1 MGKHRVVIVGGGF
14 GGLAAA
20 RSLRR
25 APVDVT
31 VVDQR
36 NFHLFQPLLYQ
47 VATGGLSPADIAS
60 ALRWIL
66 KRQRNT
72 TVWLADAEGV
82 DPKRRRVLLADV
94 DLAYESLIVATG
106 VTHHY
111 FGHDAWAEH
120 APGLKTIEDAT
131 EIRGRVLRAFEAAER
146 DPGSASEG
154 GLTFVVIGGGPTGVE
169 LAGAIAELA
178 RHSMRR
184 DFRAIDATG
193 ASVLLLEG
201 ADRILPGYPAQ
212 LSAKAARSLTRL
224 GVEVRTGTLVT
235 EVGADR
241 VTVRTGET
249 SETVATKTALWA
261 AGVQATP
268 FGQALA
274 AATDAEVDRVGRIVV
289 EPDLTVP
296 GHPEIFVIGDL
307 AHFAHQTGA
316 PLAGVAPVAMSQG
329 RYAANTIQRRLTGTA
344 HKPFRYFNK
353 GQLATIGRASAV
365 ADFGRLRFSG
375 YPAWLLW
382 LFVHLMYLV
391 EFENRMLVFIQ
402 WAWNYITWQRG
413 ARLIAHGKDRKPGA
427 GSR

>member
-329 RYAANTIQRRLTGTA
+329 RYAGNTIQRRLTGTA

-413 ARLIAHGKDRKPGA
+413 ARLIAHGKDRKPGS

>member
-94 DLAYESLIVATG
+94 DLGYESLIVATG

-131 EIRGRVLRAFEAAER
+131 EIRSRVLRAFEAAER
-146 DPGSASEG
+146 DHGSASDG
-154 GLTFVVIGGGPTGVE
+154 GLTFVVVGGGPTGVE

-193 ASVLLLEG
+193 ARVLLLEG
-201 ADRILPGYPAQ
+201 ADRILPSYPAQ
-212 LSAKAARSLTRL
+212 LSAKATQSLKRL

-235 EVGADR
+235 EVGGDR

-249 SETVATKTALWA
+249 SETIPTKTALWA
-261 AGVQATP
+261 AGIQATP

-274 AATDAEVDRVGRIVV
+274 AATGAEVDRVGRIVV

-329 RYAANTIQRRLTGTA
+329 RYAGNTIQRRLTGTA

-413 ARLIAHGKDRKPGA
+413 ARLIAHEKSRKPGA
-427 GSR
+427 GSQ

>member
-212 LSAKAARSLTRL
+212 LSAKAARSLMRL

-329 RYAANTIQRRLTGTA
+329 RYAGNTIQRRLTGTA

-382 LFVHLMYLV
+382 LFVHLMFLV
-391 EFENRMLVFIQ
+391 KFENRMLVFIQ

-413 ARLIAHGKDRKPGA
+413 ARLIAHEKSRKPGA
-427 GSR
+427 GSQ